1 MGVRATA
8 RFHWEAQALMLEG
21 DWDLQDSRVMVAP
34 RPIAQNRLEPIVRLV
49 ARSLWHE

>member
-21 DWDLQDSRVMVAP
+21 AWDLQDSRVMVAP